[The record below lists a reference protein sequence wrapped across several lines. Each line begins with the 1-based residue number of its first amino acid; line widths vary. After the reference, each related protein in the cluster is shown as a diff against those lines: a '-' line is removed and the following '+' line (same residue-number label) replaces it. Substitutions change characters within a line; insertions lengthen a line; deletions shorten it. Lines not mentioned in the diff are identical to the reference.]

1 MDVDDAAAAAAAA
14 VEEEPA
20 EYASFTALV
29 PLALNFG
36 LPCRVSKM
44 RGCSAAAAAA
54 EAAPG
59 TGSGRGWKRI
69 AG

>member
-1 MDVDDAAAAAAAA
+1 M
-14 VEEEPA
+14 EEEPA
-20 EYASFTALV
+20 EDASFAALI

-36 LPCRVSKM
+36 LPCRVSSM
-44 RGCSAAAAAA
+44 RGCSAAAAEAVVAVA

-59 TGSGRGWKRI
+59 KGSGRGWKRM